1 MAARKTWDELDITDD
16 YLFKLV
22 MKHKHICKSMIEKI
36 LRIKIRDLRYIEE
49 EKTLKHQYDSKGV
62 RLDVYVEDDQ
72 NTVYDIEMHHGRCPP
87 LT

>member
-36 LRIKIRDLRYIEE
+36 LQIKIRDLRYIEE

-87 LT
+87 